1 MPVGKRIRTLR
12 ETKKLSLRLLASAA
26 GVSPATLSLI
36 ESGQTSPSVATLEKI
51 ADGLGANIAAFF
63 IDKQEEEVVELFSLT
78 ERPSIRLKGK
88 STLTPLASHR
98 HRTGFEPILVR
109 LEPGGKFNDDLYWI
123 NSSHAYAWVR
133 HGSVVLKYEGKSFTI
148 HETHSV
154 YYDPRKPHNWLN
166 PSKKDCELLVV
177 RSL

>member
-1 MPVGKRIRTLR
+1 MDVGKRIKKLR
-12 ETKKLSLRLLASAA
+12 KTKELSLRSLAGSA
-26 GVSPATLSLI
+26 GVSHAMLSLI

-51 ADGLGANIAAFF
+51 ADGLGTSIAEFF
-63 IDKQEEEVVELFSLT
+63 ISTQEEESIELFSLT
-78 ERPSIRLKGK
+78 ERAKVKLKGK
-88 STLTPLASHR
+88 STLTPLASQQ

-109 LEPGGKFNDDLYWI
+109 LEAGGKFNDDLYWI

-133 HGSVVLKYEGKSFTI
+133 HGKAVLEYEGKKFPI
-148 HETHSV
+148 QETHSV

-166 PSKKDCELLVV
+166 RSNKECELLIV